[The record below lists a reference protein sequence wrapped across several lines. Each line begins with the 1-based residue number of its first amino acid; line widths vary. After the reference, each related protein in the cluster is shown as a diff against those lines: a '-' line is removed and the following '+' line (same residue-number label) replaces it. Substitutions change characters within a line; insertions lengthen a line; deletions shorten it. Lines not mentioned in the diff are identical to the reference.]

1 MRAADVLDR
10 ELLGSR
16 QREELAGDGEEAA
29 LQFVGNSVADQVEES
44 DLVGGLAQLSAE
56 LLGGVG
62 VLRKRQIEHWQRRN
76 RHGVLDPC
84 DGSDVHHSTLS
95 GTRTRTAIRQPQA

>member
-16 QREELAGDGEEAA
+16 KREELACDGEEAS
-29 LQFVGNSVADQVEES
+29 LQFVRNSVAHQIEKS
-44 DLVGGLAQLSAE
+44 DLVGGLAELSAE

-62 VLRKRQIEHWQRRN
+62 VLRQRQIEHWQRRN

-84 DGSDVHHSTLS
+84 DGSDVHHSTLI